1 MLVEV
6 GCAANAEVSE
16 LSLNWNQVFDH
27 QARPE
32 TNAHNVALE
41 SPIDL
46 LDLFVY

>member
-1 MLVEV
+1 MQKFLNYRRI
-6 GCAANAEVSE
+6 GIK
-16 LSLNWNQVFDH
+16 SLTTRLT
-27 QARPE
+27 RPE

>member
-1 MLVEV
+1 ML

-16 LSLNWNQVFDH
+16 LSPNWNQVFDH
-27 QARPE
+27 QAK